1 MESIVS
7 TVFGRVLDWLLLCDS
22 LVEIFTAEKN
32 KMKKTGL
39 TKKKI
44 LDYNTL
50 AIVGSLGSMSQ
61 YAKAQG
67 ISHSKAQKELEKN
80 LAYSFI
86 NSVVKKMCFNRSWCL
101 TYINN
106 GG

>member
-7 TVFGRVLDWLLLCDS
+7 TVFGRVLDGLLLCDS
-22 LVEIFTAEKN
+22 LVGIFTAEKN
-32 KMKKTGL
+32 KMKKTDL
-39 TKKKI
+39 TKKI
-44 LDYNTL
+44 LDHNTP

-86 NSVVKKMCFNRSWCL
+86 NSVVKKMCFNRWWCL